1 LAEILEN
8 ARLAIAEKDHTMAK
22 DRTFGE
28 IEQSLAIRAAWLH
41 YVGGLRQ
48 AEVAKRLGVPSVKA
62 HRLIAKAV
70 ADGAVKVSI
79 EGEIIECI
87 ELEEALC
94 ARFGLETCEVA
105 PDLEEEGL
113 PLRTLG
119 LVGAARLR
127 RWLESGEEMT
137 IGIGHGRTLAA
148 AVRTMPQFAAKGLR
162 FVSLLGGLTRNF
174 AANPHDVM
182 HMLAEKTGA
191 QAYVMPVPF
200 FANTT
205 EDREVLLSQRGVAD
219 VFQLAETA
227 PLKIVGIGTVEP
239 DTQLVTSGMI
249 EPIEIE
255 AIRRAGGVGE
265 MLGHFFDRDGMAL
278 ETPLTLRTLAVSL
291 GEGRNDRIIALAGG
305 AEKVGAIRAVLNSR
319 RLSGL
324 LTDERTAKAL
334 LAG

>member
-1 LAEILEN
+1 MGRDRLSGDAE
-8 ARLAIAEKDHTMAK
+8 H
-22 DRTFGE
+22 
-28 IEQSLAIRAAWLH
+28 SLAIRAAWLH

-62 HRLIAKAV
+62 HRLIQRAV
-70 ADGAVKVSI
+70 AEGAVKVSI

-87 ELEEALC
+87 ELEQALC

-105 PDLEEEGL
+105 PDLEEDGL

-119 LVGAARLR
+119 FAGAAQLR
-127 RWLESGEEMT
+127 RWLEGGEETT
-137 IGIGHGRTLAA
+137 IGIGHGRTLAE
-148 AVRTMPQFAAKGLR
+148 AVRSMPRFRTNGLR

-182 HMLAEKTGA
+182 HMLAEKTSA

-205 EDREVLLSQRGVAD
+205 RDREVLLSQRGVNE

-227 PLKIVGIGTVEP
+227 PLKIVGIGTVEAE
-239 DTQLVTSGMI
+239 TQLVTSGMI
-249 EPIEIE
+249 EPSEIE
-255 AIRRAGGVGE
+255 AISWAGGVGE
-265 MLGHFFDRDGMAL
+265 MLGHFFNRDGATL
-278 ETPLTLRTLAVSL
+278 ETPLTSRTLAVSL
-291 GEGRNDRIIALAGG
+291 DETRQDRIIALAGG
-305 AEKVGAIRAVLNSR
+305 PDKVEAIRSVLSSG

-324 LTDERTAKAL
+324 ITDERTARAL
-334 LAG
+334 LDD